1 MLGVEGLV
9 VARNCVMRDNLVS
22 PALDFALHFEA
33 LKTSSL
39 CFHLSDKFM
48 LLRQI
53 RLELFEEL
61 RKACRLP
68 PVVGAVTQFEEKY
81 IPERIDDGRDKVLVS
96 AQNGGALLP
105 VLLEPSQCGGVI
117 PRPCKVLSY
126 GLRCAE
132 EIFFLVWIHDV
143 SP

>member
-9 VARNCVMRDNLVS
+9 VALNCVMRDNLVS

-81 IPERIDDGRDKVLVS
+81 IPERIGDGRDKVLVS
-96 AQNGGALLP
+96 VQNGG
-105 VLLEPSQCGGVI
+105 
-117 PRPCKVLSY
+117 
-126 GLRCAE
+126 
-132 EIFFLVWIHDV
+132 
-143 SP
+143 